1 MKKLLLIASV
11 LLSTLTFSQT
21 WNTTGNAGTTPAN
34 NFVGTTDTQDLV
46 LKTNNL
52 ERLRVHSSGSVGIGT
67 APDPRLILSV
77 QGQSA
82 FGANINSDVFYIGND
97 HPSVDNGMSLFFM
110 RYGKYQP
117 NNPGVIDVA
126 GWPTS
131 SKYELFF
138 SLKANGKLFLGTSA
152 NSSCGD
158 CSEYRLFVK
167 DGIRAEKVKVDLAS
181 ANGWAD
187 YVFKKD
193 YKLNSLE
200 EVEQHIQ
207 EKGHLPN
214 IPSADEVVKN
224 GINLGEMDAKLLEK
238 IEELTLYSIEQN
250 KQIKSQSEKIEK
262 LEKQSEELKK
272 LKEQVQQLLDTKH

>member
-21 WNTTGNAGTTPAN
+21 WNITGNAGTTPAN

-126 GWPTS
+126 G
-131 SKYELFF
+131 
-138 SLKANGKLFLGTSA
+138 
-152 NSSCGD
+152 
-158 CSEYRLFVK
+158 
-167 DGIRAEKVKVDLAS
+167 
-181 ANGWAD
+181 
-187 YVFKKD
+187 
-193 YKLNSLE
+193 
-200 EVEQHIQ
+200 
-207 EKGHLPN
+207 
-214 IPSADEVVKN
+214 
-224 GINLGEMDAKLLEK
+224 
-238 IEELTLYSIEQN
+238 
-250 KQIKSQSEKIEK
+250 
-262 LEKQSEELKK
+262 
-272 LKEQVQQLLDTKH
+272 

>member
-1 MKKLLLIASV
+1 M
-11 LLSTLTFSQT
+11 
-21 WNTTGNAGTTPAN
+21 
-34 NFVGTTDTQDLV
+34 
-46 LKTNNL
+46 
-52 ERLRVHSSGSVGIGT
+52 
-67 APDPRLILSV
+67 
-77 QGQSA
+77 
-82 FGANINSDVFYIGND
+82 Y
-97 HPSVDNGMSLFFM
+97 
-110 RYGKYQP
+110 
-117 NNPGVIDVA
+117 
-126 GWPTS
+126 
-131 SKYELFF
+131 SK
-138 SLKANGKLFLGTSA
+138 N
-152 NSSCGD
+152 
-158 CSEYRLFVK
+158 
-167 DGIRAEKVKVDLAS
+167 
-181 ANGWAD
+181 
-187 YVFKKD
+187 D